1 MTTPTLTASRGK
13 TIGLW
18 VLRLLLA
25 ALFLFAGLMKL
36 SGQDMMVQEFDVIG
50 WGQWLRY
57 FTGILELMGAIALL
71 VPSVSAFG
79 ALILLA
85 IDVGA
90 FFAQLLIL
98 HQDVIHTLVIGL
110 LLGGLVYLQRQQI
123 LARLKR

>member
-1 MTTPTLTASRGK
+1 MTTPTLAASRGK

-36 SGQDMMVQEFDVIG
+36 SGQDLMVQEFDVIG
-50 WGQWLRY
+50 LGQWLRY
-57 FTGILELMGAIALL
+57 FTGILELVGAIALL

-85 IDVGA
+85 VDVGA

-110 LLGGLVYLQRQQI
+110 LLAGLVYLQRQQI

>member
-1 MTTPTLTASRGK
+1 MTTPTLAASRGK

-36 SGQDMMVQEFDVIG
+36 SGQDMMVQEFNVIG

-57 FTGILELMGAIALL
+57 FTGILELVGAIALL
-71 VPSVSAFG
+71 IPSVSAFG

-85 IDVGA
+85 VDVGA

-98 HQDVIHTLVIGL
+98 HQDVIHTIVIGL

>member
-1 MTTPTLTASRGK
+1 MTIPTLTASRGK

-36 SGQDMMVQEFDVIG
+36 SGQDMMVQEFNVIG

-57 FTGILELMGAIALL
+57 FTGILELVGAIALL
-71 VPSVSAFG
+71 IPSVSAFG

-85 IDVGA
+85 VDVGA

>member
-57 FTGILELMGAIALL
+57 FTGILELVGAITLL

-85 IDVGA
+85 VDVGA
-90 FFAQLLIL
+90 FLAQLLIL

>member
-1 MTTPTLTASRGK
+1 MTTPTLAASRGK

-36 SGQDMMVQEFDVIG
+36 SGQDMMVQEFNVIG

-57 FTGILELMGAIALL
+57 FTGILELVGAIALL

-85 IDVGA
+85 VDVGA

-98 HQDVIHTLVIGL
+98 HQDVIHTIVIGL

>member
-1 MTTPTLTASRGK
+1 MTIPTLTASRGK

-36 SGQDMMVQEFDVIG
+36 SGQDMMVQEFNVIG

-57 FTGILELMGAIALL
+57 FTGILELVGAIALL
-71 VPSVSAFG
+71 IPSVSAFG

-85 IDVGA
+85 VDVGA

-110 LLGGLVYLQRQQI
+110 LLAGLVYLQRQQI